1 MLYLSI
7 AVSKKPM
14 PTPAATSAGSAT
26 KEDKMQQLESLLSKC
41 YLYQSILYLS
51 VLQLLILY
59 LA

>member
-1 MLYLSI
+1 
-7 AVSKKPM
+7 M